1 MKPQR
6 AGWVEQLAKPVTF
19 AGKSDGIASGIS
31 LFRSIFDD
39 LSACGKYT
47 PLPATLTRLSW
58 IADRRKLE
66 SDTTLL

>member
-1 MKPQR
+1 LQNPSPSRVQAMGYP
-6 AGWVEQLAKPVTF
+6 
-19 AGKSDGIASGIS
+19 SGTS
-31 LFRSIFDD
+31 FPRSIFDD

-58 IADRRKLE
+58 VADRRKQE